1 MKKKL
6 FYELNVIIS
15 LFILFKKSKL
25 ITMNWIFYFI
35 WVIAFILGV
44 IVAYFVPES
53 TLPINAKFIFVGFW
67 GAALGAVLVTILS
80 KKKQIFQI
88 LLIFQNQKRN

>member
-1 MKKKL
+1 
-6 FYELNVIIS
+6 
-15 LFILFKKSKL
+15 
-25 ITMNWIFYFI
+25 MNWIFYFI

-80 KKKQIFQI
+80 KKETNLSDPFNFPKPETE
-88 LLIFQNQKRN
+88 LIPIVPRVEEAPPVIESPIQQKKNS